1 MLQGS
6 YYRDFPLKSSLSE
19 TRVYQT
25 MAEFNQVRATLLKVA
40 DQVSALGRNKSSS
53 GKVLK

>member
-40 DQVSALGRNKSSS
+40 DQISALGSNKSSS